1 MRKLASLC
9 MMVCVVGLL
18 TAQTKDKDK
27 ATKDPNEVP
36 KVKGT
41 LVKVDAEKMVLS
53 VKIGEKQTSFNVG
66 KKVKFVGPNGGDTDI
81 KDKRLKTGVVL
92 DLVFEG
98 KSLKE
103 VHIPVIKSKDKEK

>member
-18 TAQTKDKDK
+18 LAQTKDKDP
-27 ATKDPNEVP
+27 KDANEVS
-36 KVKGT
+36 KAKGT
-41 LVKVDAEKMVLS
+41 IVKVDVEKMVLS
-53 VKIGEKQTSFNVG
+53 VKIDGKQTSFNVG

-81 KDKRLKTGVVL
+81 KDKRLKAGVIL
-92 DLVFEG
+92 DLVYEG

-103 VHIPVIKSKDKEK
+103 VHIPVIKAKDKDK